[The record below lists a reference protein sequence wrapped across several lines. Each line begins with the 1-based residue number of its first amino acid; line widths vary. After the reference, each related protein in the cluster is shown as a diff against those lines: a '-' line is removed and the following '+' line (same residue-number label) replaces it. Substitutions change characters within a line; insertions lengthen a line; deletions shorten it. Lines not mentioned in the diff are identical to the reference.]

1 MRLSK
6 VAKELNV
13 GISNIVVF
21 LSSKGIE
28 IDARPN
34 TKISIEAYDVLKKEF
49 SADFEEHKK
58 SEKIAQARRV
68 EQEAIKAES
77 IKKNIQEQNVIK
89 AKSTITAPKLVG
101 KIDLHS
107 DEKLKIKSSKDK
119 SNQEKNSDKETSIQD
134 AKIKPV
140 DKVNNDSK
148 KK

>member
-77 IKKNIQEQNVIK
+77 IKKNIQYYC
-89 AKSTITAPKLVG
+89 
-101 KIDLHS
+101 
-107 DEKLKIKSSKDK
+107 
-119 SNQEKNSDKETSIQD
+119 
-134 AKIKPV
+134 
-140 DKVNNDSK
+140 
-148 KK
+148 